1 MERNKIEEIF
11 FNCGRQDEMERRQNE
26 NSRTS
31 SPKARVLQ
39 DEDKFP
45 FRQWRKKMK
54 NKMWKVNLAGGERAN
69 RDFSIL
75 AIPWFE

>member
-1 MERNKIEEIF
+1 MFLCYPPNKVKNQKFIFIFVVGMERNKIEEIF

-45 FRQWRKKMK
+45 FRQ
-54 NKMWKVNLAGGERAN
+54 
-69 RDFSIL
+69 
-75 AIPWFE
+75 

>member
-1 MERNKIEEIF
+1 MFLCYPPNKVKNQKFIFIFVVGMERNKIEEIF

-45 FRQWRKKMK
+45 FRQWR
-54 NKMWKVNLAGGERAN
+54 
-69 RDFSIL
+69 
-75 AIPWFE
+75 